1 VTAVLGPALEAARAP
16 WRRLARDWHV
26 DFTDPLEMAGL
37 RARVLALSSVLGL
50 LSGVSGMLASP
61 PQTRTAWGVQLGI
74 SLYLVVLIVW
84 LRRGSRIGDREFLG
98 IMFVSHGF
106 AAVTTWLGEGAGD
119 VARTVLSM
127 LTVVL
132 LAAVFCGNRR
142 HVAIE
147 VGFATVALVLIGRFG
162 PSSTLTGQDV
172 STGAFDV
179 IVVSAVVRLLRD
191 LAVSAVLRARQ
202 GEVTDPLTGLANRR
216 GLEQAGAQRWSSRA
230 KEHTPIALL
239 VIDVDHFKQV
249 NDLQGHAAGDD
260 ILRRLAELIS
270 STIRADDVA
279 VRLGGEEFLV
289 LCSAPAG
296 QAVVLAERLRA
307 TVERELGPVTV
318 SIGVHEVLPDSTDP
332 LPTSIWS
339 AVDIADQALYVAKN
353 HGRNRVETAGA

>member
-1 VTAVLGPALEAARAP
+1 MCI
-16 WRRLARDWHV
+16 RD
-26 DFTDPLEMAGL
+26 
-37 RARVLALSSVLGL
+37 S
-50 LSGVSGMLASP
+50 
-61 PQTRTAWGVQLGI
+61 LGI
-74 SLYLVVLIVW
+74 ILI
-84 LRRGSRIGDREFLG
+84 
-98 IMFVSHGF
+98 SHVF
-106 AAVTTWLGEGAGD
+106 AAATTWLGEGPGD

-127 LTVVL
+127 LSVIL
-132 LAAVFCGNRR
+132 MAAVFCGARR
-142 HVAIE
+142 HV
-147 VGFATVALVLIGRFG
+147 GGQTLFATGLLIVISHFG
-162 PSSTLTGQDV
+162 PRGPLTGQDV
-172 STGAFDV
+172 STGAFDI
-179 IVVSAVVRLLRD
+179 IVVSTVVRLLRD
-191 LAVSAVLRARQ
+191 LAVAGVLRAKQ

-270 STIRADDVA
+270 STIRTDDVA

-289 LCSAPAG
+289 LCSTPAG

-339 AVDIADQALYVAKN
+339 AVDIADRALYVAKN
-353 HGRNRVETAGA
+353 HGRNRVETADA

>member
-1 VTAVLGPALEAARAP
+1 VKPLRAAAAERWHGVTRN
-16 WRRLARDWHV
+16 WHV

-37 RARVLALSSVLGL
+37 RARVLSLSSVLGL
-50 LSGVSGMLASP
+50 LAGVSGMLASP
-61 PQTRTAWGVQLGI
+61 PQTRTAWGVQIGI
-74 SLYLVVLIVW
+74 SLYLVILIVW
-84 LRRGSRIGDREFLG
+84 LRRRSRIGDREFLA

-132 LAAVFCGNRR
+132 LAAVFCGTRR

-147 VGFATVALVLIGRFG
+147 VSFATVALILIGRFG
-162 PSSTLTGQDV
+162 PPRTLTGQDV

-216 GLEQAGAQRWSSRA
+216 GLEKDGAQRWASRA

-249 NDLQGHAAGDD
+249 NDLQGHAAGDA
-260 ILRRLAELIS
+260 ILRRLAEVIS

-289 LCSAPAG
+289 LCSVPVG
-296 QAVVLAERLRA
+296 QAEAVAERLRA

-318 SIGVHEVLPDSTDP
+318 SIGVHEVLPDSADP

-339 AVDIADQALYVAKN
+339 AVDIADRALYAAKN
-353 HGRNRVETAGA
+353 NGRNRVETSTR